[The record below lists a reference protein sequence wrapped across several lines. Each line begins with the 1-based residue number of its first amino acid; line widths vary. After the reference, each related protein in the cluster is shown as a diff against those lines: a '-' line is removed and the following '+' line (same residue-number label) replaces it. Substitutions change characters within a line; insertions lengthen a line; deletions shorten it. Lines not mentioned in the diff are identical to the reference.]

1 MSDKNVTLPNG
12 KTLAF
17 PTDATNEEMNTA
29 VSSYFPEL
37 YLPNQPIGE
46 QAIGYEAGEK
56 EPKQPPV
63 GQVFGRSWD
72 NLEKLTGRFIEVTG
86 EALDSPRVID
96 YGKKIIAANQKE
108 IEEWDA
114 SMPPLMKFG
123 DIKGVGLSSSN
134 ERGAWDYLQ
143 QGMANVL
150 PYIIAGIPAGIAGAA
165 TAKFWVPSAGRFLAQ
180 KGMGSIGKYIAKK
193 ITTPKRSQALGAA
206 AFQFLPSFVF
216 LSGETQDEVK
226 ERDPNASDPLTVFK
240 TGALGA
246 ALDTVALAPLVL
258 GGISRFGTQPVL
270 KALSKGAG
278 KDVAQGTV
286 ATALNAVNKVA
297 ATRLG
302 RIPMLGIT
310 QGASEGFT
318 ERLQEMLIMN
328 AGLDVTGVPI
338 SAEERAERLLESTAQ
353 GFFVGAGFGSAG
365 GAFGSR
371 PTAPIDIDRTGQ
383 DPQLEMF
390 NAEEVGLGK
399 EPLVDIDGVADPTPE
414 PERNEQE
421 IFAQAIDDGQL
432 DLFNIDTERK
442 TDPET
447 GEILENNLPNTL
459 DQDLKDPTVLFRIE
473 ERTNQL
479 FGWNTWQDEVISN
492 KDIETIFSEDTVG
505 GEKIIA
511 TLLNNG
517 TLEEIATKNGQ
528 RQFIVGPQSRSEIN
542 SGVVNPIESAKLK
555 FGKNVKV
562 PEKPQS
568 KKDPA
573 PKKLFEESEAAFR
586 LRTQGDKP
594 QSAQAEYKQKDFKK
608 VTAPNATAELPNRI
622 TVAGVPAAKMDT
634 SKKDNGI
641 EIEVDGD
648 TYRLIREKKYSISRK
663 ADGSPTSRFGKI
675 MPGASNNYLY
685 VNGKKVMMKDNPDIP
700 QGFGRADTRNGINII
715 NQMINKKRQGAPAS
729 VESQE
734 GSQEA
739 VAIRRDALAGKPIL
753 SKEEVKKIK
762 KLETDL
768 DRMSRGQS
776 VPKYESTNQ
785 KLFSGSMLLEKNRA
799 ELLEA
804 LNGDQRQ
811 VDNFI
816 KDMKL
821 MSDTMRLAG
830 GIASDGT
837 VNQSKADRIAN
848 DVLNFD
854 INSPSGLRGHMARVG
869 MYDYIMA
876 SMSQIATK
884 YPAFSPVFKGLVKYN
899 EIQKTIQ
906 SNFNNYYRGIGSLS
920 KEDNRTVKRFIT
932 VANIL
937 GDDPNA
943 QFKIAEDGQS
953 ASILFPVDYEVKIG
967 KRILKGQQAVDFRLG
982 YLNEIGNPNYIT
994 PGQPV
999 TLNNKETVAAFTML
1013 RRGLQQ
1019 SFLERLEAM
1028 VRYLDVPGEVPM
1040 YDSIVKEWSAS
1051 KEGIVDLDK
1060 VPNLGELIISRGEGL
1075 TDQTKSEEM
1084 IKFGEY
1090 IRDAQDRSL
1099 TNYFP
1104 NVRQGDGIFRIVYT
1118 NEKGVRETVWRTD
1131 IVIPF
1136 YKGNRQTYAIGWAE
1150 KNLPSQLFE
1159 DFPLKDSLDAKAE
1172 GYSYEYADNKQ
1183 VASEGEFNGHEVM
1196 EAMILS
1202 ADETNRKAKGK
1213 DGAETFRAD
1222 FKEAIEN
1229 IKLQKQKRGVEGHFT
1244 LRSGVPGHITPV
1256 NFASYHDQAYAIYQS
1271 KVARYVARIRTE
1283 KNILNELDILKK
1295 AAVRIAP
1302 LRKIPGT
1309 GNLYDV
1315 ASKLKDF
1322 TFSPQSS
1329 AQQLKAVAFYGFLG
1343 GNPSS
1348 ILVNLFQSGVT
1359 GIVLT
1364 SVYGASAVPAITK
1377 AFYQAAKFAATVGVN
1392 KRGMYAPSLDSNEP
1406 YIKEQAET
1414 IYAKLRRRNI
1424 VRDRGEYQMLSQLI
1438 DKGVIGKINT
1448 EALSEN
1454 SDVSA
1459 EFFVEKLGINKNN
1472 KTANSILK
1480 AGLGFG
1486 KAMATMYATG
1496 EITNRVAAALATYR
1510 LAKKK
1515 GVSNLNKFNASEVAN
1530 SSLVDTEQGY
1540 TDAAESVTTMTQ
1552 FSLDAYNRPM
1562 ISRLAGGVPIQ
1573 FLPFVQMMIEIYS
1586 NSIMGR
1592 YGGEKALGTVE
1603 TFWTDDEIIQLS
1615 NSGVDIIKMGISAG
1629 DVKEVGR
1636 TSMSSGTIDN
1646 ILGVP
1651 IPTIDNKMG
1660 ASMVIGM
1667 VTYQMLLGGIWG
1679 QPYADDVNEV
1689 IKLLSKILGMPVTDV
1704 RMEVVNYLNE
1714 AEVDPAIVDVITKGA
1729 LTTATGVSFTNRLSL
1744 NMLSNFLRNRDN
1756 PAVLIGGPAASF
1768 LEGYIGRIKKYTN
1781 PNDPNFNPIKAG
1793 LAMVPS
1799 GLTTNLVKSWDQYE
1813 QGAKTMSGNPLT
1825 APGSVRDT
1833 ALKLLGFSTTNVVES
1848 REALMKKTYLLN
1860 KSKARSKAL
1869 GTQLADMFSNYY
1881 IAYDQEKG
1889 DKADRIYAAIQEK
1902 IKKMNDWDQSII
1914 DGTTDGIVNVENML
1928 DPNGTLVKNAMEKAQ
1943 KFVLIKTG
1951 RADPSILTATPR
1963 GFEGRYAEVM
1973 RNEALKSWY
1982 K

>member
-37 YLPNQPIGE
+37 YLPSQPIGE

-165 TAKFWVPSAGRFLAQ
+165 TSKFWVPSAGRFLAQ

-459 DQDLKDPTVLFRIE
+459 DQDLKDPTVLSKITQ
-473 ERTNQL
+473 RTNQL
-479 FGWNTWQDEVISN
+479 FGWKTWQDEVISN

-562 PEKPQS
+562 PKKSQS

-573 PKKLFEESEAAFR
+573 PERLFEESEAAFR
-586 LRTQGDKP
+586 LRTNPEVVTPKKKWSPSIPNMAGYVNYKGYKIQRSEDKKFWSYRP
-594 QSAQAEYKQKDFKK
+594 DVDEVIFQDNISDAENTLAQAKLAIDE
-608 VTAPNATAELPNRI
+608 R
-622 TVAGVPAAKMDT
+622 MD
-634 SKKDNGI
+634 KLDYMDP
-641 EIEVDGD
+641 E
-648 TYRLIREKKYSISRK
+648 
-663 ADGSPTSRFGKI
+663 
-675 MPGASNNYLY
+675 
-685 VNGKKVMMKDNPDIP
+685 
-700 QGFGRADTRNGINII
+700 FGRVRLDDPVYQRLLAERAEVVT
-715 NQMINKKRQGAPAS
+715 P

-830 GIASDGT
+830 GVSGNGT

-1636 TSMSSGTIDN
+1636 TSMSSGTINN

-1744 NMLSNFLRNRDN
+1744 NMLSNFIRNYTN

-1768 LEGYIGRIKKYTN
+1768 LEGYFGRIAKYTN

-1793 LAMVPS
+1793 LAIVPS

-1902 IKKMNDWDQSII
+1902 IKKMNDYDQSII

-1951 RADPSILTATPR
+1951 RADPSILTATPK

>member
-37 YLPNQPIGE
+37 YLPSQPIGE
-46 QAIGYEAGEK
+46 QAIGYEAGEQ
-56 EPKQPPV
+56 EPRQPPV

-165 TAKFWVPSAGRFLAQ
+165 TSKFWVPSAGRFLAQ

-193 ITTPKRSQALGAA
+193 ITTPKRSKALGAA
-206 AFQFLPSFVF
+206 AFQFLPSFLF
-216 LSGETQDEVK
+216 LSGEGQDEVK
-226 ERDPNASDPLTVFK
+226 ERDPNASDPSTVFT
-240 TGALGA
+240 TGALAA
-246 ALDTVALAPLVL
+246 ALDTIALAPLVL
-258 GGISRFGTQPVL
+258 GGIGRFGTQPLL
-270 KALSKGAG
+270 KALTKGAG

-286 ATALNAVNKVA
+286 TTALNAVNKVA

-310 QGASEGFT
+310 QGTSEGFT
-318 ERLQEMLIMN
+318 ERLQEILIMN

-442 TDPET
+442 IDPET

-459 DQDLKDPTVLFRIE
+459 DQDLKDPTVLSKITQ
-473 ERTNQL
+473 RTNQL
-479 FGWNTWQDEVISN
+479 FGWKTWQDEVISN

-528 RQFIVGPQSRSEIN
+528 RQFIVGPQSKSEIN

-562 PEKPQS
+562 PEKSQS

-573 PKKLFEESEAAFR
+573 PKKLFEESEVAFR

-594 QSAQAEYKQKDFKK
+594 LLSNADINNIVRDIYKNNLAYDIVKDETVFTYNGKTYKIKEVQLKNNQKVIEVSVDGTVIPELRSKPYKK
-608 VTAPNATAELPNRI
+608 PIKYFDDEVKKQIRNVIKQEETAP
-622 TVAGVPAAKMDT
+622 
-634 SKKDNGI
+634 
-641 EIEVDGD
+641 
-648 TYRLIREKKYSISRK
+648 
-663 ADGSPTSRFGKI
+663 
-675 MPGASNNYLY
+675 
-685 VNGKKVMMKDNPDIP
+685 
-700 QGFGRADTRNGINII
+700 
-715 NQMINKKRQGAPAS
+715 

-753 SKEEVKKIK
+753 TKKEVKKIK

-869 MYDYIMA
+869 IYNNIMA
-876 SMSQIATK
+876 SMHHIAEI

-1229 IKLQKQKRGVEGHFT
+1229 IKLQKQKRGIEGHFT

-1302 LRKIPGT
+1302 LRRLPGT
-1309 GNLYDV
+1309 SNLYEV

-1472 KTANSILK
+1472 KLANPILK

-1510 LAKKK
+1510 LAKKN
-1515 GVSNLNKFNASEVAN
+1515 GVNNLNKFNASEVAN

-1636 TSMSSGTIDN
+1636 TSMSSGTIDD

-1651 IPTIDNKMG
+1651 IPTIDSKMG

-1679 QPYADDVNEV
+1679 QPYADDVNET
-1689 IKLLSKILGMPVTDV
+1689 IKLLSEKLGMPVTDV
-1704 RMEVVNYLNE
+1704 KMEVVNYLNE

-1833 ALKLLGFSTTNVVES
+1833 ALKLLGFSTTNVVEA
-1848 REALMKKTYLLN
+1848 REALVKKNYLMN
-1860 KSKARSKAL
+1860 KSKAKSKAL

-1881 IAYDQEKG
+1881 IAYDQGDG
-1889 DKADRIYAAIQEK
+1889 DKADRIYAEILKK
-1902 IKKMNDWDQSII
+1902 IERMNDWDQSII
-1914 DGTTDGIVNVENML
+1914 NSTTDGIVNVENML

-1951 RADPSILTATPR
+1951 RADPSILTATPK
-1963 GFEGRYAEVM
+1963 GFEGRYAEIM